1 MERLQEWGAQLIA
14 VFSDTFASLVTYL
27 PVVLTAIAVLLIG
40 WLLAIL
46 IRGLVR
52 RALESMDWLFARLM
66 PRSAG
71 RSETLTRATSRAIST
86 VVFWIVL
93 LVFAASALRILGGSL
108 FERWTENLLA
118 YLPSAIGG
126 VIIIVIGFTGGTL
139 ARHILEQA
147 SVGLG
152 VGQSSLLGRLAQ
164 AVIVISC
171 VVIGIDQLGVNV
183 NFLIQ
188 LTTVTAA
195 AVFGGIALVFALGT
209 RQHLA
214 NLIGAHYA
222 RKHYAPGDYVKI
234 GAFQGRIVEIA
245 DGCVFIETE
254 RRRRL
259 GARARTSAPS
269 RSSRSGRRRERPRAA
284 RRRVSARCIP
294 RAPRACSS
302 RCRSTR
308 RTPCSNAV
316 DVATAAPVVGHMLPT
331 CAARCIERQPPAD
344 SALLLERLGSQESV
358 AVLRHLPNEHARE
371 RARARSARN
380 GSWRSSCC

>member
-1 MERLQEWGAQLIA
+1 MERLQAWGAQLID
-14 VFSDTFASLVTYL
+14 VFRDTLASLVTYL
-27 PVVLTAIAVLLIG
+27 PVVLTAVAVLLIG
-40 WLLAIL
+40 WLLAHFV
-46 IRGLVR
+46 RTLVR
-52 RALESMDWLFARLM
+52 RALESMDWLFARLV

-93 LVFAASALRILGGSL
+93 LIFAASALRILGGTL
-108 FERWTENLLA
+108 FERWTENLIA

-126 VIIIVIGFTGGTL
+126 VIIIVVGFTAGTL

-171 VVIGIDQLGVNV
+171 IVIGIDQLGVNV

-209 RQHLA
+209 RAHLA

-222 RKHYAPGDYVKI
+222 RKHYAPGDLVKI
-234 GAFQGRIVEIA
+234 GAFQGRLVEIA

-254 RRRRL
+254 A
-259 GARARTSAPS
+259 GDVSVPGQHFSAEPFVKI
-269 RSSRSGRRRERPRAA
+269 RK
-284 RRRVSARCIP
+284 
-294 RAPRACSS
+294 AP
-302 RCRSTR
+302 
-308 RTPCSNAV
+308 
-316 DVATAAPVVGHMLPT
+316 
-331 CAARCIERQPPAD
+331 
-344 SALLLERLGSQESV
+344 
-358 AVLRHLPNEHARE
+358 
-371 RARARSARN
+371 
-380 GSWRSSCC
+380 

>member
-1 MERLQEWGAQLIA
+1 MDRLQAWGAQLIG
-14 VFSDTFASLVTYL
+14 VFRDTLESIVTYL
-27 PVVLTAIAVLLIG
+27 PIVLTAVAVLVIG
-40 WLLAIL
+40 WLIARL
-46 IRGLVR
+46 IRSLVR
-52 RALESMDWLFARLM
+52 RAFESMDWLFARLA

-71 RSETLTRATSRAIST
+71 RSEALARATSRAIST

-126 VIIIVIGFTGGTL
+126 IIIIVVGFTGGAL
-139 ARHILEQA
+139 VRHVLEQA

-171 VVIGIDQLGVNV
+171 IVIGIDQLGVNV
-183 NFLIQ
+183 AFLIQ

-222 RKHYAPGDYVKI
+222 RKHYAPGDFVKI
-234 GAFQGRIVEIA
+234 GAFQGRIVEIV
-245 DGCVFIETE
+245 DGCVFLETDA
-254 RRRRL
+254 
-259 GARARTSAPS
+259 GDVSVPAQNFSAEAFVKI
-269 RSSRSGRRRERPRAA
+269 RKT
-284 RRRVSARCIP
+284 V
-294 RAPRACSS
+294 
-302 RCRSTR
+302 
-308 RTPCSNAV
+308 
-316 DVATAAPVVGHMLPT
+316 
-331 CAARCIERQPPAD
+331 
-344 SALLLERLGSQESV
+344 
-358 AVLRHLPNEHARE
+358 
-371 RARARSARN
+371 
-380 GSWRSSCC
+380 

>member
-1 MERLQEWGAQLIA
+1 MERLQVWGAQLIA
-14 VFSDTFASLVTYL
+14 VFGETVSSLVTYL
-27 PVVLTAIAVLLIG
+27 PVVLTALVVFLIG
-40 WLLAIL
+40 WLLAHL

-52 RALESMDWLFARLM
+52 RALESMDWLFARFVA
-66 PRSAG
+66 RSGG
-71 RSETLTRATSRAIST
+71 RSEALTRATSRAIST

-93 LVFAASALRILGGSL
+93 LIFAASALRILGGTL

-139 ARHILEQA
+139 ARHVLEQA

-152 VGQSSLLGRLAQ
+152 IGQSRLLGRLAQ

-171 VVIGIDQLGVNV
+171 IVIGIDQLGVNV

-209 RQHLA
+209 HQHLA

-222 RKHYAPGDYVKI
+222 RKHYAPGDHVKI

-245 DGCVFIETE
+245 DGCIVIETE
-254 RRRRL
+254 A
-259 GARARTSAPS
+259 GDVSVPGQHFSAEPFIKI
-269 RSSRSGRRRERPRAA
+269 RK
-284 RRRVSARCIP
+284 
-294 RAPRACSS
+294 
-302 RCRSTR
+302 
-308 RTPCSNAV
+308 TP
-316 DVATAAPVVGHMLPT
+316 
-331 CAARCIERQPPAD
+331 
-344 SALLLERLGSQESV
+344 
-358 AVLRHLPNEHARE
+358 
-371 RARARSARN
+371 
-380 GSWRSSCC
+380 

>member
-1 MERLQEWGAQLIA
+1 MNRLQAWGAQLIG
-14 VFSDTFASLVTYL
+14 VFRDTLESIVTYL
-27 PVVLTAIAVLLIG
+27 PIVLTAVAVLVIG
-40 WLLAIL
+40 WLIARV
-46 IRGLVR
+46 IRSLVR
-52 RALESMDWLFARLM
+52 RALESMDWLFARLA

-71 RSETLTRATSRAIST
+71 RSEALARATSRAIST

-126 VIIIVIGFTGGTL
+126 IIIIVVGFTGGTL
-139 ARHILEQA
+139 VRHVLEQA

-183 NFLIQ
+183 AFLIQ

-222 RKHYAPGDYVKI
+222 RKHYAPGDFVKI
-234 GAFQGRIVEIA
+234 GAYQGRIVEIV
-245 DGCVFIETE
+245 DGCVFLETDA
-254 RRRRL
+254 
-259 GARARTSAPS
+259 GDVSVPAQNFSAEAFVKI
-269 RSSRSGRRRERPRAA
+269 RKT
-284 RRRVSARCIP
+284 V
-294 RAPRACSS
+294 
-302 RCRSTR
+302 
-308 RTPCSNAV
+308 
-316 DVATAAPVVGHMLPT
+316 
-331 CAARCIERQPPAD
+331 
-344 SALLLERLGSQESV
+344 
-358 AVLRHLPNEHARE
+358 
-371 RARARSARN
+371 
-380 GSWRSSCC
+380 

>member
-1 MERLQEWGAQLIA
+1 MERLQAWGAQLIA
-14 VFSDTFASLVTYL
+14 VFRDTVESIVTYL
-27 PVVLTAIAVLLIG
+27 PIVLTAIAVLLIG
-40 WLLAIL
+40 WLLAHL

-52 RALESMDWLFARLM
+52 RALESMDWLFARLA

-71 RSETLTRATSRAIST
+71 RSEALARVTSRAFST

-126 VIIIVIGFTGGTL
+126 VIIIVVGFTGGTL
-139 ARHILEQA
+139 VRHVLEQA

-164 AVIVISC
+164 TVIVISC

-222 RKHYAPGDYVKI
+222 RKHYAPGDFVKI
-234 GAFQGRIVEIA
+234 GAIQGRILEIV
-245 DGCVFIETE
+245 DGCVFIETDA
-254 RRRRL
+254 
-259 GARARTSAPS
+259 GDVSVPGQNFSAEPFVKI
-269 RSSRSGRRRERPRAA
+269 RK
-284 RRRVSARCIP
+284 
-294 RAPRACSS
+294 
-302 RCRSTR
+302 
-308 RTPCSNAV
+308 TP
-316 DVATAAPVVGHMLPT
+316 
-331 CAARCIERQPPAD
+331 
-344 SALLLERLGSQESV
+344 
-358 AVLRHLPNEHARE
+358 
-371 RARARSARN
+371 
-380 GSWRSSCC
+380 

>member
-1 MERLQEWGAQLIA
+1 MDRLEEWGAQLIG
-14 VFSDTFASLVTYL
+14 VFRDALSSIITYL
-27 PVVLTAIAVLLIG
+27 PIVLTAVAVLVVG
-40 WLLAIL
+40 WLIAHL

-52 RALESMDWLFARLM
+52 RALESMDWLFARLA

-71 RSETLTRATSRAIST
+71 RSEALARATSRAIST

-108 FERWTENLLA
+108 FQSWTENLLA

-126 VIIIVIGFTGGTL
+126 IIIIVVGFTGGTL
-139 ARHILEQA
+139 VRHVLEQA

-164 AVIVISC
+164 ATIVISC

-183 NFLIQ
+183 AFLIQ

-222 RKHYAPGDYVKI
+222 RKHYAPGDFVKI
-234 GAFQGRIVEIA
+234 GAFQGRIVEIV
-245 DGCVFIETE
+245 DGCVFLETDA
-254 RRRRL
+254 
-259 GARARTSAPS
+259 GDVSVPAHNFSAEAFVKI
-269 RSSRSGRRRERPRAA
+269 RK
-284 RRRVSARCIP
+284 
-294 RAPRACSS
+294 
-302 RCRSTR
+302 T
-308 RTPCSNAV
+308 T
-316 DVATAAPVVGHMLPT
+316 
-331 CAARCIERQPPAD
+331 
-344 SALLLERLGSQESV
+344 
-358 AVLRHLPNEHARE
+358 
-371 RARARSARN
+371 
-380 GSWRSSCC
+380 

>member
-1 MERLQEWGAQLIA
+1 MAAAGAAAATALTSGARMERLQVWGAQLIA
-14 VFSDTFASLVTYL
+14 VFRDTLASLITYL

-40 WLLAIL
+40 WLLAHL

-71 RSETLTRATSRAIST
+71 RPQTLARATSRAIST

-93 LVFAASALRILGGSL
+93 LIFAASALRILGGSL

-222 RKHYAPGDYVKI
+222 RKHYAPGDHVKI
-234 GAFQGRIVEIA
+234 GAYQGRVVEIA
-245 DGCVFIETE
+245 DGCVFIETDVGDVSVPGQ
-254 RRRRL
+254 L
-259 GARARTSAPS
+259 FSAEAFIKI
-269 RSSRSGRRRERPRAA
+269 RK
-284 RRRVSARCIP
+284 
-294 RAPRACSS
+294 
-302 RCRSTR
+302 
-308 RTPCSNAV
+308 TP
-316 DVATAAPVVGHMLPT
+316 
-331 CAARCIERQPPAD
+331 
-344 SALLLERLGSQESV
+344 
-358 AVLRHLPNEHARE
+358 
-371 RARARSARN
+371 
-380 GSWRSSCC
+380 

>member
-1 MERLQEWGAQLIA
+1 MERLQVWGTDLMA
-14 VFSDTFASLVTYL
+14 VFRDTVASLVTYL
-27 PVVLTAIAVLLIG
+27 PVVLTAVAVLLVG
-40 WLLAIL
+40 WLLARVA
-46 IRGLVR
+46 RGLVR
-52 RALESMDWLFARLM
+52 RALESMDWLFARLV
-66 PRSAG
+66 PRAAG
-71 RSETLTRATSRAIST
+71 RSETLARATSRAIST
-86 VVFWIVL
+86 VVFWIIL
-93 LVFAASALRILGGSL
+93 LIFAASALRILGGSL
-108 FERWTENLLA
+108 FQRWTENLLA

-209 RQHLA
+209 RAHLA

-222 RKHYAPGDYVKI
+222 RKHYAPGDYVRV
-234 GAFQGRIVEIA
+234 GAYEGRIVEIA

-254 RRRRL
+254 RGDVSVPGQNFSAEPFMKVRR
-259 GARARTSAPS
+259 PS
-269 RSSRSGRRRERPRAA
+269 
-284 RRRVSARCIP
+284 
-294 RAPRACSS
+294 
-302 RCRSTR
+302 
-308 RTPCSNAV
+308 
-316 DVATAAPVVGHMLPT
+316 
-331 CAARCIERQPPAD
+331 
-344 SALLLERLGSQESV
+344 
-358 AVLRHLPNEHARE
+358 
-371 RARARSARN
+371 
-380 GSWRSSCC
+380 

>member
-1 MERLQEWGAQLIA
+1 MERLQAWGAQLIG
-14 VFSDTFASLVTYL
+14 VFRDTLESIVTYL
-27 PVVLTAIAVLLIG
+27 PIVLLAVAVLVIG
-40 WLLAIL
+40 WLIAHVV
-46 IRGLVR
+46 RGLVR
-52 RALESMDWLFARLM
+52 RALESMDWLFARLA

-71 RSETLTRATSRAIST
+71 RSEALARATSRAIST

-126 VIIIVIGFTGGTL
+126 IIIIVVGFTGGTL
-139 ARHILEQA
+139 VRHVLEQA

-171 VVIGIDQLGVNV
+171 IVIGIDQLGVNV
-183 NFLIQ
+183 AFLIQ

-222 RKHYAPGDYVKI
+222 RKHYAPGDFVKI
-234 GAFQGRIVEIA
+234 GAFQGRIVEIV
-245 DGCVFIETE
+245 DGCVFLETE
-254 RRRRL
+254 AGDVSVPAQNFSAEAFVKIRK
-259 GARARTSAPS
+259 TS
-269 RSSRSGRRRERPRAA
+269 
-284 RRRVSARCIP
+284 
-294 RAPRACSS
+294 
-302 RCRSTR
+302 
-308 RTPCSNAV
+308 
-316 DVATAAPVVGHMLPT
+316 
-331 CAARCIERQPPAD
+331 
-344 SALLLERLGSQESV
+344 
-358 AVLRHLPNEHARE
+358 
-371 RARARSARN
+371 
-380 GSWRSSCC
+380 